1 METLLRDIRYA
12 IRSLLK
18 RPAFCLV
25 VVLTLTIGI
34 GANTAI
40 FSVVNAVLLRPLPL
54 PDARQLVMVF
64 TKNSKTPRN
73 WVSYPDLQDWQK
85 QNQVFSDLAGFVP
98 QSVNLTG
105 TEEPTRV
112 IGSFITGNFFKTLKV
127 DVAQGSGFTSE
138 QDQIGAARVVIVSHS
153 TWANRFGSDPN
164 LIGKTLTLN
173 GQPFTVLGILP
184 ESFHFQYAD
193 PDVWM
198 PLQYYPNFTQDRAQT
213 ASAVIGRLKP
223 NVEIKQAQSEMTTI
237 AGRLAQQYKDTNSD
251 RSVIIQPFQDVA
263 VEGFGPLLWVLLGAV
278 SFVLLIGCANVANL
292 LLARAASRQKEF
304 ALRAALGAS
313 RVRLVRQLVT
323 ETIVLALVG
332 GALGLFVGVWG
343 TRLLVANSPSPLP
356 AGIDAKMDV
365 MVLGYTLAVS
375 LLAGLIFGLAPAL
388 KFSRPDLQE
397 TLKEGGRGAESQS
410 RVRGLFVVTQVALSL
425 MLLIG
430 SGLMIKSFLK
440 LLHVE
445 PGFNAEALLTMEYRL
460 PRTKYPELQQQ
471 WNFHQQVTERV
482 RALPGV
488 QSASVILAL
497 PYSGNGGTISFVPL
511 NGTEPPK
518 GQEPQAQRNIADPFY
533 FQTMQIP
540 LLKGR
545 VFSDQDRIDAPPVAV
560 INQTLAQKYWPNED
574 PVGRSVRL
582 LGDSIVK
589 NNLTATIIGVV
600 GDVKHYGLDDRS
612 EPQIYVAYAQNPF
625 IFATLV
631 VRTKVEPMSM
641 ANTVRKEVWS
651 VDKDQPV
658 WKVRTLQSLI
668 DLSIGP
674 RRFLMWLLIGLA
686 SLALLLA
693 SIGLYGVMSYTV
705 TQCTHE
711 FGVRMALGAGQ
722 LDISKLVLRRGLVL
736 AAVGVAIG
744 LLAAFGLTRL
754 LTSLLFEVK
763 PTDAFTFVVV
773 PVGLIGVAL
782 MASYI
787 PARRAT
793 KLDPLMALRYE

>member
-1 METLLRDIRYA
+1 
-12 IRSLLK
+12 
-18 RPAFCLV
+18 
-25 VVLTLTIGI
+25 
-34 GANTAI
+34 
-40 FSVVNAVLLRPLPL
+40 
-54 PDARQLVMVF
+54 
-64 TKNSKTPRN
+64 
-73 WVSYPDLQDWQK
+73 
-85 QNQVFSDLAGFVP
+85 
-98 QSVNLTG
+98 
-105 TEEPTRV
+105 
-112 IGSFITGNFFKTLKV
+112 
-127 DVAQGSGFTSE
+127 
-138 QDQIGAARVVIVSHS
+138 
-153 TWANRFGSDPN
+153 
-164 LIGKTLTLN
+164 
-173 GQPFTVLGILP
+173 
-184 ESFHFQYAD
+184 
-193 PDVWM
+193 
-198 PLQYYPNFTQDRAQT
+198 
-213 ASAVIGRLKP
+213 
-223 NVEIKQAQSEMTTI
+223 
-237 AGRLAQQYKDTNSD
+237 
-251 RSVIIQPFQDVA
+251 
-263 VEGFGPLLWVLLGAV
+263 
-278 SFVLLIGCANVANL
+278 
-292 LLARAASRQKEF
+292 
-304 ALRAALGAS
+304 
-313 RVRLVRQLVT
+313 
-323 ETIVLALVG
+323 
-332 GALGLFVGVWG
+332 
-343 TRLLVANSPSPLP
+343 
-356 AGIDAKMDV
+356 MDV

-722 LDISKLVLRRGLVL
+722 LDILKLVLRRGLVL